1 MSTHID
7 DLRALRSLSVQ
18 KRRQLVREL
27 AYPDDRGSAQDAR
40 DLFLK
45 LQTTIEAIDRALVDE
60 QADAA
65 AQSWPLDA
73 SREQPGTQSTTPI
86 ATNA

>member
-1 MSTHID
+1 
-7 DLRALRSLSVQ
+7 
-18 KRRQLVREL
+18 L
-27 AYPDDRGSAQDAR
+27 ASPNERGSAQDVR

-65 AQSWPLDA
+65 RTALA
-73 SREQPGTQSTTPI
+73 
-86 ATNA
+86 A